1 MFLIKDNPEALSL
14 VAQGL
19 NPLNQVYVFNATGGN
34 MPCVDGFPSLNP
46 LNQVYVF
53 NATAYNIFYCKE
65 LQARFRKGCFLLL
78 QIRAFLLQKM

>member
-14 VAQGL
+14 VAQG
-19 NPLNQVYVFNATGGN
+19 
-34 MPCVDGFPSLNP
+34 LNP